1 MKDMRIF
8 KELLIPF
15 LLKLSVRHEEF
26 QAFFEN
32 VISTSEMK
40 INSPNLIS
48 EFMDCKY

>member
-26 QAFFEN
+26 EAFFEN
-32 VISTSEMK
+32 VILTSEM
-40 INSPNLIS
+40 NSLNLIS